1 MCSDE
6 NGAPHAVRYL
16 NAQLAV
22 LHENA
27 RKCLEEHEQAR
38 TEENKHFYALAE
50 YTVLKPGTSD
60 TAFYA
65 TFDRPELE
73 FVCDHDAILHLTL
86 ANSRLVLDSLRPGR
100 IGQDANLPNNLQ
112 LTYRLGFET
121 RRIVGNDSK
130 IGDYSSTIELVIL
143 DVKNATLV
151 STEPEVSVGRDLL
164 LKYITDYLDFLYS
177 AGHHVLFSLPQFDQR
192 AAPMPIDF
200 SLMGT
205 AQLWVGDIH
214 GVTVEQI
221 NTYMSSVWLKSAMLA
236 HGGTSRTNTDWRSR
250 CLAEFDTLSYGA
262 GAYGKFRVKL
272 GPPRVDILCSR
283 EVIVY
288 FNVDELEFFKTEDFS
303 DAPERKYKEWKIAM
317 VVNVLYA
324 NEAGGHVVN
333 ITFDLSHA
341 RYHDAVSEFPGL
353 EEEDEFAIECWK
365 LFITFFSEEYLAI
378 LESTRYHIIY
388 SRDTRWEAMSKL
400 THTAQ
405 EDADGSWWSLE
416 LADTS
421 GVSSRETIQRTKM
434 FGFDQVVAISQ
445 GSINAQFSALFANI
459 QSIFYRWKYEDF
471 FAASFK
477 PMSIRLLSHNRA
489 IVWVHLQ
496 GGHLKTLRDWVPWDG
511 SMKFEFGE
519 WRLAFEVE
527 LKMCSQTELEA
538 TSSDACKKGPAYD
551 KHGSRSDRE
560 LHHIYLDLRNAEY
573 LHDYSTFGDLGSGG
587 DNRSS
592 ILKLQAVVYY
602 LTQHYF
608 FAICKDAQNVV
619 SSVPVWKSG
628 TSLPSY
634 ALTSVAFQVYSKVEI
649 TRHNWAHV
657 TAGMEPIVV
666 VFGMTGFRALPSNHL
681 DYSTGWIVQGNKGFS
696 HGTISIAKRV
706 FIEERLLN
714 LLSRVNA
721 LTTLIPATPDGMQA
735 FHGLKLQPWAE
746 HEKRK
751 DRPSKWELQPSDT
764 DGSLKYMWEHCE
776 EWRYNLK
783 GNSNMMSAA
792 HGISCITRNYVEL
805 PTAVKQGALRI
816 KISGQVELSLSLQ
829 TTQLYTAS
837 SSVSWSTHITVQ
849 TIGSGIKVN
858 TLGSHDPVFTKAEF
872 TEGGASRFR
881 NPMDMLREAFP
892 PKVDLDELVQEINA
906 FEGAWQYYYPLAN
919 AYSLASPVFNDDG
932 DLLFELRR
940 HGTTNTRTPN
950 TPSSAL
956 SGRSSPIPR
965 RIGRPRTPIG
975 AGPKSPARSPSSTRS
990 PSRSR
995 PPTLSGE
1002 CSLPH
1007 SVSTLTLKRNRSAR

>member
-27 RKCLEEHEQAR
+27 RRCLDEHEQAR
-38 TEENKHFYALAE
+38 TEESKHYHALAE
-50 YTVLKPGTSD
+50 YTLQKPGTSD
-60 TAFYA
+60 IAFQA
-65 TFDRPELE
+65 SFDKPELD
-73 FVCDHDAILHLTL
+73 FVCDHDAILHL
-86 ANSRLVLDSLRPGR
+86 RLSNCRLILDSLRPGR
-100 IGQDANLPNNLQ
+100 SGQDARLPNDLL

-130 IGDYSSTIELVIL
+130 IGGYGSTIELVIL
-143 DVKNATLV
+143 DVKNATFV
-151 STEPEVSVGRDLL
+151 TAEPEVSVGRDLL
-164 LKYITDYLDFLYS
+164 VKYMNDYLEFLHS

-192 AAPMPIDF
+192 STPMPIDY

-236 HGGTSRTNTDWRSR
+236 HGGATRTSTDWRSR
-250 CLAEFDTLSYGA
+250 CLAEFDTLSYG
-262 GAYGKFRVKL
+262 GDRYGKFRVKL
-272 GPPRVDILCSR
+272 GPPHVDILCSR

-288 FNVDELEFFKTEDFS
+288 FNIDELEFFKTDDFS
-303 DAPERKYKEWKIAM
+303 VGPERKFKEWKIAM

-333 ITFDLSHA
+333 IAFDLSHA
-341 RYHDAVSEFPGL
+341 RYHDIASEYTGL
-353 EEEDEFAIECWK
+353 EEDDEFGIEYWK
-365 LFITFFSEEYLAI
+365 FVVAFFSEEYLTI

-400 THTAQ
+400 THTTH
-405 EDADGSWWSLE
+405 EDTDGSWWSLE

-421 GVSSRETIQRTKM
+421 GASSRETVQRTKM
-434 FGFDQVVAISQ
+434 FGFDQVTAISQ
-445 GSINAQFSALFANI
+445 GSINAQFSALCANI
-459 QSIFYRWKYEDF
+459 QSIFYRWKYEEF

-477 PMSIRLLSHNRA
+477 PMTIRLLSNNRV
-489 IVWVHLQ
+489 IVWVHMQ
-496 GGHLKTLRDWVPWDG
+496 GGHLKTLREWVPWDG
-511 SMKFEFGE
+511 SMKYEFGE

-538 TSSDACKKGPAYD
+538 ASTEACKKTPAYE
-551 KHGSRSDRE
+551 KHGGRSDRE
-560 LHHIYLDLRNAEY
+560 LQHIYLDLRNAEY
-573 LHDYSTFGDLGSGG
+573 IHDYSTFGDMGSGG

-602 LTQHYF
+602 LTQFYF
-608 FAICKDAQNVV
+608 PAICDDAQNVI
-619 SSVPVWKSG
+619 SSMPMWKSG
-628 TSLPSY
+628 SSLPSY
-634 ALTSVAFQVYSKVEI
+634 ALTTIAFQVYSKVEI

-666 VFGMTGFRALPSNHL
+666 VFGMTGFRPLPSKHL
-681 DYSTGWIVQGNKGFS
+681 DYSTAWIVQGNKGFS
-696 HGTISIAKRV
+696 HGTISISKRV

-721 LTTLIPATPDGMQA
+721 LTTMIPTTPDAFQA
-735 FHGLKLQPWAE
+735 FHGVKLQPWAE

-751 DRPSKWELQPSDT
+751 DRPSKWELQPT
-764 DGSLKYMWEHCE
+764 DGDGTLKYLWEHSE

-792 HGISCITRNYVEL
+792 QGISCVTRNYVEL

-816 KISGQVELSLSLQ
+816 RISGKVELSLTLQ
-829 TTQLYTAS
+829 TEQLYTAK
-837 SSVSWSTHITVQ
+837 SSVSWSTSITVQ

-858 TLGSHDPVFTKAEF
+858 TLGSHDPVFMKAEF
-872 TEGGASRFR
+872 TDGGASKFR

-892 PKVDLDELVQEINA
+892 AKVDLDELVQEINA

-940 HGTTNTRTPN
+940 YGTSNARTPN
-950 TPSSAL
+950 TPSSAI

-965 RIGRPRTPIG
+965 PRIGRPRSPMSAVPKT
-975 AGPKSPARSPSSTRS
+975 PKSPGSRSPSSPRS

-995 PPTLSGE
+995 PAALSGE
-1002 CSLPH
+1002 FRSLE
-1007 SVSTLTLKRNRSAR
+1007 ARDD